1 MRKSERTKSPHERR
15 FSLADFQAL
24 VFKAAEKAVKKKDWD
39 AFWVVVSAVVA
50 GREYD
55 AAHKQLGWTI
65 GNIEFL
71 LKPETKPTSRPKKT
85 RAQAK
90 ADPRLKRLNA
100 KRTSKTLGEALAR
113 RRAAPGLRT
122 LIKKT
127 KTSK

>member
-24 VFKAAEKAVKKKDWD
+24 VFKAAEKAVRKKDWD

-65 GNIEFL
+65 GNIEFIL
-71 LKPETKPTSRPKKT
+71 EKTEKSSRPKKT

-100 KRTSKTLGEALAR
+100 KRNKASKTLGEALMAR
-113 RRAAPGLRT
+113 RRAAP
-122 LIKKT
+122 IKKT